1 MLIFCRAFFH
11 LCSSVILDYNFL
23 FCGTCLDDISIDV
36 SEVFKFPT
44 IIVLSSVSLFMAVRY
59 WHIYSGSPIL
69 GTYIFT
75 IVISSWID
83 PLIIMQCP
91 SLSLVTV
98 FILRHFVWYEC
109 CYSSF
114 ILISMCIEYLL
125 PSSHFQFVCVHRT
138 EMVLL

>member
-1 MLIFCRAFFH
+1 M
-11 LCSSVILDYNFL
+11 ILDYNFL

-59 WHIYSGSPIL
+59 WHIYPGSPIL

-83 PLIIMQCP
+83 PLIIMQC
-91 SLSLVTV
+91 
-98 FILRHFVWYEC
+98 
-109 CYSSF
+109 
-114 ILISMCIEYLL
+114 LL
-125 PSSHFQFVCVHRT
+125 
-138 EMVLL
+138 